1 MEEHFKSARLARMQE
16 HQFQFI
22 IYLTSNDYVQI
33 VCRQES
39 RSQQLQWDPRL
50 KKKMYTRRGVHA
62 AELKYKKNKLTCK
75 MQCIGK

>member
-50 KKKMYTRRGVHA
+50 KKKNV
-62 AELKYKKNKLTCK
+62 YKTWGSRSRIKVQEKQINVQNA
-75 MQCIGK
+75 MHW